1 MKFHILIY
9 IYQLK
14 SLSLDNKNS
23 QSDAKVVENIQN
35 LQKDLE
41 TTKKNLEEQL
51 AKYQKLLKEY
61 DVKIN
66 ESIQF
71 QQLKKLLQDKN
82 TLIID
87 LKNKIA
93 KFEESKI

>member
-1 MKFHILIY
+1 
-9 IYQLK
+9 
-14 SLSLDNKNS
+14 
-23 QSDAKVVENIQN
+23 
-35 LQKDLE
+35 LE
-41 TTKKNLEEQL
+41 TSKKNLEEQV

-87 LKNKIA
+87 LKNKI
-93 KFEESKI
+93 KIFEEGNNI

>member
-1 MKFHILIY
+1 LE
-9 IYQLK
+9 
-14 SLSLDNKNS
+14 NKNS
-23 QSDAKVVENIQN
+23 GNDAKMVENIQN

-41 TTKKNLEEQL
+41 NTKKNLEEQI

-71 QQLKKLLQDKN
+71 QQLRKLLQDKN

-87 LKNKIA
+87 LKNKIS
-93 KFEESKI
+93 KYEENKTSENK

>member
-1 MKFHILIY
+1 M
-9 IYQLK
+9 QR
-14 SLSLDNKNS
+14 
-23 QSDAKVVENIQN
+23 
-35 LQKDLE
+35 DLE
-41 TTKKNLEEQL
+41 NTKKNLEEQI

-61 DVKIN
+61 DIKIN

-82 TLIID
+82 TLIIE

-93 KFEESKI
+93 KFDESKN

>member
-1 MKFHILIY
+1 
-9 IYQLK
+9 
-14 SLSLDNKNS
+14 
-23 QSDAKVVENIQN
+23 
-35 LQKDLE
+35 LE
-41 TTKKNLEEQL
+41 ISKKNFEEQVS
-51 AKYQKLLKEY
+51 KYQKLLKEY

-87 LKNKIA
+87 LKNKI
-93 KFEESKI
+93 KIFEEGNNF

>member
-1 MKFHILIY
+1 MEI
-9 IYQLK
+9 
-14 SLSLDNKNS
+14 S
-23 QSDAKVVENIQN
+23 
-35 LQKDLE
+35 
-41 TTKKNLEEQL
+41 KKNFEEQVS
-51 AKYQKLLKEY
+51 KYQKLLKEY

-87 LKNKIA
+87 LKNKI
-93 KFEESKI
+93 KIFEEGNNF